1 MEKNQYID
9 RDDSFTVSSLHS
21 QTEDLTR
28 FACGIYIDIHQHHTG
43 GKFVR
48 AHKVQS
54 CSRHQ
59 AQCIQC

>member
-28 FACGIYIDIHQHHTG
+28 FACGIYIDIHQHHS
-43 GKFVR
+43 VEE
-48 AHKVQS
+48 S
-54 CSRHQ
+54 L
-59 AQCIQC
+59 